1 MVRTLAASLLLAA
14 TLPLFAQMTPG
25 PATPPPPPPPAP
37 APAAR
42 IGDVAWLQGYW
53 DGEGM
58 GGTVEDIWM
67 PPREGA
73 MIGAFR
79 LLRPQSVGGNLFQ
92 LFTIHERGPT
102 LAFAFRH
109 VVDDFTALE
118 DKDRVIRL
126 PLTKITPTT
135 ATFAGVVFR
144 QVERDVLE
152 VDLTRRGA
160 DGVVKTETMRLK
172 KRAL

>member
-1 MVRTLAASLLLAA
+1 MDFRSLAACLMLAA
-14 TLPLFAQMTPG
+14 ASPLFAQA
-25 PATPPPPPPPAP
+25 PAPASSPPPPPPPHAP
-37 APAAR
+37 VAKIA
-42 IGDVAWLQGYW
+42 DVAWLQGYW

-67 PPREGA
+67 PPREGT
-73 MIGAFR
+73 MPGAFR
-79 LLRPQSVGGNLFQ
+79 LIRPHAAGGNLFWLVAIQ
-92 LFTIHERGPT
+92 ETGASLT
-102 LAFAFRH
+102 FAFRH
-109 VVDDFTALE
+109 VLQDFTALE
-118 DKDRVIRL
+118 EKDKALRL
-126 PLTKITPTT
+126 PLTAITPTT

-160 DGVVKTETMRLK
+160 DGVVKVETMRLR